1 MANVWSKTSKE
12 LNLVSIATNIKRIKV
27 NARWRSPRDTRSGTD
42 LACNFSVPLQYI
54 QIIFPFHLIFQ
65 RHVLQP
71 SELSFYLGI
80 SYFWS
85 AFLSCAHWLSCLYF
99 ICPIFPLGL
108 CLSMSDLLLFN
119 LSSITLWIWIILGSH
134 AVDQSFNLL
143 YIWRITF
150 SSQNLVQKL
159 LVSIAIGID
168 FFIPFP
174 LHVEI
179 ILFFKE
185 RECWSFNH

>member
-108 CLSMSDLLLFN
+108 CLSSLSCGPNVLSSAIVFQSLLVFTLFPLLLCSYPWVF
-119 LSSITLWIWIILGSH
+119 H
-134 AVDQSFNLL
+134 L
-143 YIWRITF
+143 Y
-150 SSQNLVQKL
+150 
-159 LVSIAIGID
+159 
-168 FFIPFP
+168 
-174 LHVEI
+174 H
-179 ILFFKE
+179 
-185 RECWSFNH
+185 